1 MGGCARPKT
10 PCNEDKGTGWVTL
23 AAVSTSLP
31 RQALESLA
39 PVAGL
44 LFELGTLFRNEGFE
58 LALVG
63 GPVRDAFLRRTSPLA
78 DLDFTTSAH
87 PEEIK
92 RILGGWADNTWDT
105 GIAFGTIS
113 ASKDNRQIEITT
125 YRSENYNADS
135 RKPDVEFGTELAAD
149 LGRRDFTVNAM
160 ALTLPTLEFVDLFD
174 GLNDLENKVLTT
186 PFTATQ
192 SFSDDPLRMMRAAR
206 FASQLQFSI
215 APDVVTAMREMASRL
230 EIVSAERIREELIK
244 IVMSDYPR
252 IGLTIMVETGLAE
265 YVLPELPL
273 LQLEEDEHH
282 HHKDVYEHTLKVLEQ
297 AIDLETNHEPE
308 LPNDLILRLAALLH
322 DIGKP
327 KTRKFESDGRV
338 SFHHHEVV
346 GARMTRKRMKALR
359 FSNEQIEEVATLVEL
374 HLRFHGYGTGEW
386 SDSAVRRYVR
396 DAGAQLTRLH
406 KLTRADSTTRN
417 KRRAATLQTAYDSLE
432 ERIAQLQEQEELDAM
447 RPDLDG
453 SQIMEILGIGP
464 GREVGEAYKFLMELR
479 LDQGPQSPQ
488 SATQQLLQWWSERG

>member
-1 MGGCARPKT
+1 L
-10 PCNEDKGTGWVTL
+10 V
-23 AAVSTSLP
+23 AVSTSLQ
-31 RQALESLA
+31 RQALDSLA

-44 LFELGTLFRNEGFE
+44 LYELGTLFHNAGHE

-63 GPVRDAFLRRTSPLA
+63 GPVRDAFLGRTSPLA
-78 DLDFTTSAH
+78 DLDFTTSAE
-87 PEEIK
+87 PTQIQ
-92 RILGGWADNTWDT
+92 RLLDGWAENSWDT

-113 ASKDNRQIEITT
+113 ASKNERQIEITT
-125 YRSENYNADS
+125 YRSENYNPDS
-135 RKPDVEFGTELAAD
+135 RKPDVEFGSELAAD

-160 ALTLPTLEFVDLFD
+160 ALILPTLEFVDLFE
-174 GLNDLENKVLTT
+174 GLKDLEKKILRT
-186 PFTATQ
+186 PFTPVQ
-192 SFSDDPLRMMRAAR
+192 SFSDDPLRMLRAAR

-215 APDVVTAMREMASRL
+215 ATDVIDAMREMAPRL
-230 EIVSAERIREELIK
+230 DIVSNERIREELIK
-244 IVMSDYPR
+244 IVMSNHPR
-252 IGLTIMVETGLAE
+252 VGLTVMVETGLAE

-297 AIDLETNHEPE
+297 AIDLETGHEPQ
-308 LPNDLILRLAALLH
+308 LPGDLILRMAALLH

-346 GARMTRKRMKALR
+346 GARMTKKRMKSLR
-359 FSNEQIEEVATLVEL
+359 FSNEQIDEVSQLVEL

-396 DAGAQLTRLH
+396 DAGPLLSRLH

-417 KRRAATLQTAYDSLE
+417 KRRAEALQKAYDGLE
-432 ERIAQLQEQEELDAM
+432 QRIADLQEQEELDSI
-447 RPDLDG
+447 RPDLNG
-453 SQIMEILGIGP
+453 AQIMEILGIGP
-464 GREVGEAYKFLMELR
+464 GREVGEAYKFLLELR
-479 LDQGPQSPQ
+479 LDQGPLAPQ
-488 SATQQLLQWWSERG
+488 LAQEQLLLWWSERG

>member
-1 MGGCARPKT
+1 M
-10 PCNEDKGTGWVTL
+10 
-23 AAVSTSLP
+23 STSLQ
-31 RQALESLA
+31 RQALDSLA

-44 LFELGTLFRNEGFE
+44 LYELGTLFHNAGHE

-63 GPVRDAFLRRTSPLA
+63 GPVRDAFLGRTSPLA
-78 DLDFTTSAH
+78 DLDFTTSAE
-87 PEEIK
+87 PTQIQ
-92 RILGGWADNTWDT
+92 RLLDGWAENSWDT

-113 ASKDNRQIEITT
+113 ASKNERQIEITT
-125 YRSENYNADS
+125 YRSENYNPDS
-135 RKPDVEFGTELAAD
+135 RKPDVEFGSELAAD

-160 ALTLPTLEFVDLFD
+160 ALILPTLEFVDLFE
-174 GLNDLENKVLTT
+174 GLKDLEKKILRT
-186 PFTATQ
+186 PFTPVQ
-192 SFSDDPLRMMRAAR
+192 SFSDDPLRMLRAAR

-215 APDVVTAMREMASRL
+215 ATDVIDAMREMAPRL
-230 EIVSAERIREELIK
+230 DIVSAERIREELIK
-244 IVMSDYPR
+244 IVMSNHPR
-252 IGLTIMVETGLAE
+252 VGLTVMVETGLAE

-297 AIDLETNHEPE
+297 AIDLETGHEPQ
-308 LPNDLILRLAALLH
+308 LPGDLILRMAALLH

-346 GARMTRKRMKALR
+346 GARMTKKRMKSLR
-359 FSNEQIEEVATLVEL
+359 FSNEQIDEVSQLVEL

-396 DAGAQLTRLH
+396 DAGPLLSRLH

-417 KRRAATLQTAYDSLE
+417 KRRAEALQKAYDGLE
-432 ERIAQLQEQEELDAM
+432 QRIADLQEQEELDSI
-447 RPDLDG
+447 RPDLNG
-453 SQIMEILGIGP
+453 AQIMEILGIGP
-464 GREVGEAYKFLMELR
+464 GREVGEAYKFLLELR
-479 LDQGPQSPQ
+479 LDQGPLAPHLAQE
-488 SATQQLLQWWSERG
+488 QLLLWWSERG

>member
-1 MGGCARPKT
+1 M
-10 PCNEDKGTGWVTL
+10 
-23 AAVSTSLP
+23 STSLQ

-44 LFELGTLFRNEGFE
+44 LYELGTLFHNAGHE

-63 GPVRDAFLRRTSPLA
+63 GPVRDAFLSRTSPLA
-78 DLDFTTSAH
+78 DLDFTTSAE
-87 PEEIK
+87 PSQIQ
-92 RILGGWADNTWDT
+92 RLLDGWAEKSWDT

-113 ASKDNRQIEITT
+113 ASKDERQIEITT

-135 RKPDVEFGTELAAD
+135 RKPDVEFGSELAAD

-160 ALTLPTLEFVDLFD
+160 ALILPTLEFVDLFE
-174 GLNDLENKVLTT
+174 GLKDLEKKILRT
-186 PFTATQ
+186 PFTPIQ
-192 SFSDDPLRMMRAAR
+192 SFSDDPLRMLRAAR

-215 APDVVTAMREMASRL
+215 AADVIDAMREMASRL
-230 EIVSAERIREELIK
+230 DIVSAERIREELIK
-244 IVMSDYPR
+244 IVMSNHPR
-252 IGLTIMVETGLAE
+252 VGLTVMVETGLAG

-297 AIDLETNHEPE
+297 AIDLENGHEPQ
-308 LPNDLILRLAALLH
+308 LPGDLILRMAALLH

-338 SFHHHEVV
+338 SFHHHEAV
-346 GARMTRKRMKALR
+346 GARMTKKRMKALR
-359 FSNEQIEEVATLVEL
+359 FSNEQIDAVSQLVEV

-396 DAGAQLTRLH
+396 DAGPLLSRLH

-417 KRRAATLQTAYDSLE
+417 KRRAEALQKAYDGLE
-432 ERIAQLQEQEELDAM
+432 QRIADLQEQEELDSI
-447 RPDLDG
+447 RPDLNG
-453 SQIMEILGIGP
+453 AQIMEILGIGP
-464 GREVGEAYKFLMELR
+464 GREVGEAYKFLLELR
-479 LDQGPQSPQ
+479 LDQGPLAPQ
-488 SATQQLLQWWSERG
+488 LAQERLLLWWSERG

>member
-1 MGGCARPKT
+1 M
-10 PCNEDKGTGWVTL
+10 
-23 AAVSTSLP
+23 STSLS
-31 RQALESLA
+31 RQALQSLA
-39 PVAGL
+39 PIAGL
-44 LFELGTLFRNEGFE
+44 LFELGTIFHKSGFE

-63 GPVRDAFLRRTSPLA
+63 GPVRDAFLGCTSPLA

-87 PEEIK
+87 PDDIK
-92 RILGGWADNTWDT
+92 RLLGDWAENMWDT
-105 GIAFGTIS
+105 GIAFGTLS

-160 ALTLPTLEFVDLFD
+160 ALKLPTLEFVDLFG
-174 GLNDLENKVLTT
+174 GLKDLEDKVLKT

-206 FASQLQFSI
+206 FSSQLQFSI
-215 APDVVTAMREMASRL
+215 AADVIDAMREMASRL

-244 IVMSDYPR
+244 IVMSDHPR
-252 IGLTIMVETGLAE
+252 IGLTVIVDTGLAE

-297 AIDLETNHEPE
+297 VIDLETSHEPQ
-308 LPNDLILRLAALLH
+308 LPKDLPLRLAALLH

-327 KTRKFESDGRV
+327 KTRKFESDGKV

-346 GARMTRKRMKALR
+346 GARMTQKRMKALR
-359 FSNEQIEEVATLVEL
+359 FSNEQIDEVATLVEL

-396 DAGAQLTRLH
+396 DAGPLLSRLH

-417 KRRAATLQTAYDSLE
+417 KRRAAALQSAYDSLE
-432 ERIAQLQEQEELDAM
+432 ERITKLQEQEELDAL
-447 RPDLDG
+447 RPDLNG
-453 SQIMEILGIGP
+453 AQIMEILGIGP

-479 LDQGPQSPQ
+479 LDQGPQSQQ
-488 SATQQLLQWWSERG
+488 SAEQQLLHWWSERGSGFPVQSRSQP

>member
-1 MGGCARPKT
+1 MAQF
-10 PCNEDKGTGWVTL
+10 GTHFWG
-23 AAVSTSLP
+23 
-31 RQALESLA
+31 
-39 PVAGL
+39 
-44 LFELGTLFRNEGFE
+44 
-58 LALVG
+58 
-63 GPVRDAFLRRTSPLA
+63 RTSPLA

-87 PEEIK
+87 PDDIK
-92 RILGGWADNTWDT
+92 RLLGDWAENMWDT
-105 GIAFGTIS
+105 GIAFGTLS

-160 ALTLPTLEFVDLFD
+160 ALKLPTLEFVDLFD
-174 GLNDLENKVLTT
+174 GLKDLEDKVLKT

-206 FASQLQFSI
+206 LSSQLQFSI
-215 APDVVTAMREMASRL
+215 AADVIDAMREMASRL

-244 IVMSDYPR
+244 IIMSDHPR
-252 IGLTIMVETGLAE
+252 IGLTVMVDTGLAE

-297 AIDLETNHEPE
+297 VIDLETSHEPQ
-308 LPNDLILRLAALLH
+308 LPKDLPLRLAALLH

-327 KTRKFESDGRV
+327 KTRKFESDGKV
-338 SFHHHEVV
+338 SFHRHEVV
-346 GARMTRKRMKALR
+346 GARMTQKRMKTLR
-359 FSNEQIEEVATLVEL
+359 FSNEQIDEVSTLVEL

-396 DAGAQLTRLH
+396 DAGPLLSRLH

-417 KRRAATLQTAYDSLE
+417 KRRAAALQSAYDSLE
-432 ERIAQLQEQEELDAM
+432 ERITKLQEQEELDAL
-447 RPDLDG
+447 RPDLNG
-453 SQIMEILGIGP
+453 AQIMEILGIGP

-479 LDQGPQSPQ
+479 LDQGPQSQQ
-488 SATQQLLQWWSERG
+488 SAEQQLVHWWSERGSGFPVQSRSQP

>member
-1 MGGCARPKT
+1 M
-10 PCNEDKGTGWVTL
+10 
-23 AAVSTSLP
+23 STSLS
-31 RQALESLA
+31 RQALQSLA
-39 PVAGL
+39 PIASL
-44 LFELGTLFRNEGFE
+44 LFELGTIFHKSGFE

-63 GPVRDAFLRRTSPLA
+63 GPVRDAFLGCTSPLA

-87 PEEIK
+87 PDDIK
-92 RILGGWADNTWDT
+92 RLLGDWAENMWDT
-105 GIAFGTIS
+105 GIAFGTLS

-160 ALTLPTLEFVDLFD
+160 ALKLPTLEFVDLFG
-174 GLNDLENKVLTT
+174 GLKDLEDKVLKT

-206 FASQLQFSI
+206 FSSQLQFSI
-215 APDVVTAMREMASRL
+215 AADVIDAMREMASRL

-244 IVMSDYPR
+244 IVMSDHPR
-252 IGLTIMVETGLAE
+252 IGLTVIVDTGLAE

-297 AIDLETNHEPE
+297 VIDLETSHEPQ
-308 LPNDLILRLAALLH
+308 LPKDLPLRLAALLH

-327 KTRKFESDGRV
+327 KTRKFESDGKV

-346 GARMTRKRMKALR
+346 GARMTQKRMKALR
-359 FSNEQIEEVATLVEL
+359 FSNEQIDEVATLVEL

-396 DAGAQLTRLH
+396 DAGPLLSRLH

-417 KRRAATLQTAYDSLE
+417 KRRAAALQSAYDSLE
-432 ERIAQLQEQEELDAM
+432 ERITKLQEQEELDAL
-447 RPDLDG
+447 RPDLNG
-453 SQIMEILGIGP
+453 AQIMEILGIGP

-479 LDQGPQSPQ
+479 LDQGPQSQQ
-488 SATQQLLQWWSERG
+488 SAEQQLLHWWSERGSGFPVQSRSQP

>member
-1 MGGCARPKT
+1 M
-10 PCNEDKGTGWVTL
+10 
-23 AAVSTSLP
+23 STSLQ
-31 RQALESLA
+31 RQALQGLA

-44 LFELGTLFRNEGFE
+44 LYELGTLFGNSGFE

-63 GPVRDAFLRRTSPLA
+63 GPVRDAFLGRTSPLA

-87 PEEIK
+87 PGDIK
-92 RILGGWADNTWDT
+92 RILADWAENIWDT
-105 GIAFGTIS
+105 GIEFGTIC
-113 ASKDNRQIEITT
+113 ASQDNRQIEITT
-125 YRSENYNADS
+125 YRSENYNTDS
-135 RKPDVEFGTELAAD
+135 RKPHVEFGTELAAD

-160 ALTLPTLEFVDLFD
+160 ALKLPTLEFVDLFN
-174 GLNDLENKVLTT
+174 GLQHLEEKVLTT

-206 FASQLQFSI
+206 FSSQLQFSI
-215 APDVVTAMREMASRL
+215 APEVIEAMREMASRL

-244 IVMSDYPR
+244 IVMSDHPR
-252 IGLTIMVETGLAE
+252 IGLTAMVETGLAE

-282 HHKDVYEHTLKVLEQ
+282 HHKDVYEHTLTVMEQ
-297 AIDLETNHEPE
+297 AIDLETRHEPA

-327 KTRKFESDGRV
+327 KTRKFESDGKV

-346 GARMTRKRMKALR
+346 GARMTKKRMKALR
-359 FSNEQIEEVATLVEL
+359 FSNEQIEEVSTLVEL

-417 KRRAATLQTAYDSLE
+417 KRRAATLQAAYDSLE
-432 ERIAQLQEQEELDAM
+432 ERITQLQEQEELDAM

-488 SATQQLLQWWSERG
+488 AATQQLLRWWSERE

>member
-1 MGGCARPKT
+1 M
-10 PCNEDKGTGWVTL
+10 
-23 AAVSTSLP
+23 STSLS

-39 PVAGL
+39 PIAGL
-44 LFELGTLFRNEGFE
+44 LFELGTIFHKSGFE

-63 GPVRDAFLRRTSPLA
+63 GPVRDALLGRTSPLA

-87 PEEIK
+87 PDDI
-92 RILGGWADNTWDT
+92 RRLLGDWAENMWDT
-105 GIAFGTIS
+105 GIAFGTLS

-160 ALTLPTLEFVDLFD
+160 ALKLPTLEFVDLFD
-174 GLNDLENKVLTT
+174 GLKDLEDKVLKT

-206 FASQLQFSI
+206 FSSQLQFSI
-215 APDVVTAMREMASRL
+215 AADVIDAMREMASRL

-244 IVMSDYPR
+244 IVMSDHPR
-252 IGLTIMVETGLAE
+252 IGLTVIVETGLAE

-297 AIDLETNHEPE
+297 VIDLETSHEPQ
-308 LPNDLILRLAALLH
+308 LPKDLPLRLAALLH

-327 KTRKFESDGRV
+327 KTRKFESDGKV

-346 GARMTRKRMKALR
+346 GARMTQKRMKALR
-359 FSNEQIEEVATLVEL
+359 FSNEQIDEVSTLVEL

-396 DAGAQLTRLH
+396 DAGPLLSRLH

-417 KRRAATLQTAYDSLE
+417 KRRAAALQSAYDSLE
-432 ERIAQLQEQEELDAM
+432 ERITKLQEQEELDAL
-447 RPDLDG
+447 RPDLNG
-453 SQIMEILGIGP
+453 AQIMEILGIGP

-479 LDQGPQSPQ
+479 LDQGPQSQQ
-488 SATQQLLQWWSERG
+488 SAEQQLVHWWSERGSGFPVQSRSQP

>member
-1 MGGCARPKT
+1 L
-10 PCNEDKGTGWVTL
+10 V
-23 AAVSTSLP
+23 AVSTSLQ
-31 RQALESLA
+31 RQALDSLA

-44 LFELGTLFRNEGFE
+44 LYELGTLFHNAGHE

-63 GPVRDAFLRRTSPLA
+63 GPVRDAFLGRTSPLA
-78 DLDFTTSAH
+78 DLDFTTSAE
-87 PEEIK
+87 PTQIQ
-92 RILGGWADNTWDT
+92 RLLDGWAENSWDT

-113 ASKDNRQIEITT
+113 ASKNERQIEITT
-125 YRSENYNADS
+125 YRSENYNPDS
-135 RKPDVEFGTELAAD
+135 RKPDVEFGSELAAD

-160 ALTLPTLEFVDLFD
+160 ALILPTLEFVDLFE
-174 GLNDLENKVLTT
+174 GLKDLEKKILRT
-186 PFTATQ
+186 PFTPVQ
-192 SFSDDPLRMMRAAR
+192 SFSDDPLRMLRAAR

-215 APDVVTAMREMASRL
+215 ATDVIDAMREMAPRL
-230 EIVSAERIREELIK
+230 DIVSAERVREELIK
-244 IVMSDYPR
+244 IVMSNHPR
-252 IGLTIMVETGLAE
+252 VGLTVMVETGLAE

-297 AIDLETNHEPE
+297 AIDLETGHEPQ
-308 LPNDLILRLAALLH
+308 LPGDLILRMAALLH

-346 GARMTRKRMKALR
+346 GARMTKKRMKSLR
-359 FSNEQIEEVATLVEL
+359 FSNEQIDEVSQLVEL

-396 DAGAQLTRLH
+396 DAGPLLSRLH

-417 KRRAATLQTAYDSLE
+417 KRRAEALQKAYDGLE
-432 ERIAQLQEQEELDAM
+432 QRIADLQEQEELDSI
-447 RPDLDG
+447 RPDLNG
-453 SQIMEILGIGP
+453 AQIMEILGIGP
-464 GREVGEAYKFLMELR
+464 GREVGEAYKFLLELR
-479 LDQGPQSPQ
+479 LDQGPLAPQ
-488 SATQQLLQWWSERG
+488 LAQEQLLLWWSERG

>member
-1 MGGCARPKT
+1 M
-10 PCNEDKGTGWVTL
+10 V
-23 AAVSTSLP
+23 AVSTSLS

-39 PVAGL
+39 PIAGL
-44 LFELGTLFRNEGFE
+44 LFELGTIFHKSGFE

-63 GPVRDAFLRRTSPLA
+63 GPVRDAFLGRTSPLA

-87 PEEIK
+87 PDDIK
-92 RILGGWADNTWDT
+92 RLLGDWAENMWDT
-105 GIAFGTIS
+105 GIAFGTLS

-160 ALTLPTLEFVDLFD
+160 ALKLPTLEFVDLFG
-174 GLNDLENKVLTT
+174 GLKDLEDKVLKT

-206 FASQLQFSI
+206 FSSQLQFSI
-215 APDVVTAMREMASRL
+215 AADVIDAMREMASRL

-244 IVMSDYPR
+244 IVMSDHPR
-252 IGLTIMVETGLAE
+252 IGLTVIVETGLAE

-297 AIDLETNHEPE
+297 VIDLETSHEPQ
-308 LPNDLILRLAALLH
+308 LPKDLPLRLAALLH

-327 KTRKFESDGRV
+327 KTRKFESDGKV

-346 GARMTRKRMKALR
+346 GARMTQKRMKALR
-359 FSNEQIEEVATLVEL
+359 FSNEQIDEVSTLVEL

-396 DAGAQLTRLH
+396 DAGPLLSRLH

-417 KRRAATLQTAYDSLE
+417 KRRAAALQSAYDSLE
-432 ERIAQLQEQEELDAM
+432 ERITKLQEQEELDAL
-447 RPDLDG
+447 RPDLNG
-453 SQIMEILGIGP
+453 AQIMEILGIGP

-479 LDQGPQSPQ
+479 LDQGPQSQQ
-488 SATQQLLQWWSERG
+488 SVEQQLLHWWSERGSGFPVQSRSQP

>member
-1 MGGCARPKT
+1 M
-10 PCNEDKGTGWVTL
+10 
-23 AAVSTSLP
+23 STSLQ

-44 LFELGTLFRNEGFE
+44 LYELGTLFHNAGHE

-63 GPVRDAFLRRTSPLA
+63 GPVRDAFLSRTSPLA
-78 DLDFTTSAH
+78 DLDFTTSAE
-87 PEEIK
+87 PSQIQ
-92 RILGGWADNTWDT
+92 RLLDGWAENSWDT
-105 GIAFGTIS
+105 GITFGTIS
-113 ASKDNRQIEITT
+113 ASKDERQIEITT

-135 RKPDVEFGTELAAD
+135 RKPDVEFGSELAAD

-160 ALTLPTLEFVDLFD
+160 ALILPTLEFVDLFE
-174 GLNDLENKVLTT
+174 GLKDLEKKILRT
-186 PFTATQ
+186 PFTPIQ
-192 SFSDDPLRMMRAAR
+192 SFSDDPLRMLRAAR

-215 APDVVTAMREMASRL
+215 AADVIDAMREMASRL
-230 EIVSAERIREELIK
+230 DIVSAERIREELIK
-244 IVMSDYPR
+244 IVMSNHPR
-252 IGLTIMVETGLAE
+252 VGLTVMVETGLAG

-297 AIDLETNHEPE
+297 AIDLENGHEPQ
-308 LPNDLILRLAALLH
+308 LPGDLILRMAALLH

-338 SFHHHEVV
+338 SFHHHETV
-346 GARMTRKRMKALR
+346 GARMTKKRMKALR
-359 FSNEQIEEVATLVEL
+359 FSNEQIDGVSQLVEL

-396 DAGAQLTRLH
+396 DAGPLLSRLH

-417 KRRAATLQTAYDSLE
+417 KRRAEALQKAYDGLE
-432 ERIAQLQEQEELDAM
+432 QRIADLQEQEELDSI
-447 RPDLDG
+447 RPDLNG
-453 SQIMEILGIGP
+453 AQIMEILGIGP
-464 GREVGEAYKFLMELR
+464 GREVGEAYKFLLELR
-479 LDQGPQSPQ
+479 LDQGPLAPQ
-488 SATQQLLQWWSERG
+488 LAQERLLLWWSERG

>member
-1 MGGCARPKT
+1 M
-10 PCNEDKGTGWVTL
+10 
-23 AAVSTSLP
+23 STSLS

-39 PVAGL
+39 PIAGL
-44 LFELGTLFRNEGFE
+44 LFELGTIFHKSGFE

-63 GPVRDAFLRRTSPLA
+63 GPVRDAFLGCTSPLA

-87 PEEIK
+87 PDDIK
-92 RILGGWADNTWDT
+92 RLLGDWAENMWDT
-105 GIAFGTIS
+105 GIAFGTLS

-160 ALTLPTLEFVDLFD
+160 ALKLPTLEFVDLFG
-174 GLNDLENKVLTT
+174 GLKDLEDKVLKT

-206 FASQLQFSI
+206 FSSQLQFSI
-215 APDVVTAMREMASRL
+215 AADVIDAMREMASRL

-244 IVMSDYPR
+244 IIMSDHPR
-252 IGLTIMVETGLAE
+252 IGLTVIVDTGLAE

-297 AIDLETNHEPE
+297 VIDLETSHEPQ
-308 LPNDLILRLAALLH
+308 LPKDLALRLAALLH

-327 KTRKFESDGRV
+327 KTRKFESDGKV

-346 GARMTRKRMKALR
+346 GARMTQKRMKALR
-359 FSNEQIEEVATLVEL
+359 FSNEQIDEVSTLVEL

-396 DAGAQLTRLH
+396 DAGPLLSRLH

-417 KRRAATLQTAYDSLE
+417 KRRAAALQSAYDSLE
-432 ERIAQLQEQEELDAM
+432 ERITKLQEQEELDAL
-447 RPDLDG
+447 RPDLNG
-453 SQIMEILGIGP
+453 AQIMEILGIGP

-479 LDQGPQSPQ
+479 LDQGPQSQQ
-488 SATQQLLQWWSERG
+488 SAEQQLVHWWSERGSGFPVQSRSQP

>member
-1 MGGCARPKT
+1 M
-10 PCNEDKGTGWVTL
+10 
-23 AAVSTSLP
+23 STSLQ
-31 RQALESLA
+31 RQALDSLA

-44 LFELGTLFRNEGFE
+44 LYELGTLFHNAGHE

-63 GPVRDAFLRRTSPLA
+63 GPVRDAFLGRTSPLA
-78 DLDFTTSAH
+78 DLDFTTSAE
-87 PEEIK
+87 PAQIQ
-92 RILGGWADNTWDT
+92 RLLDGWAENSWDT

-113 ASKDNRQIEITT
+113 ASKNERQIEITT
-125 YRSENYNADS
+125 YRSENYNPDS
-135 RKPDVEFGTELAAD
+135 RKPDVEFGSELAAD

-160 ALTLPTLEFVDLFD
+160 ALILPTLEFVDLFE
-174 GLNDLENKVLTT
+174 GLKDLEKKILRT
-186 PFTATQ
+186 PFTPVQ
-192 SFSDDPLRMMRAAR
+192 SFSDDPLRMLRAAR

-215 APDVVTAMREMASRL
+215 ATDVIDAMREMAPRL
-230 EIVSAERIREELIK
+230 DIVSAERIREELIK
-244 IVMSDYPR
+244 IVMSNHPR
-252 IGLTIMVETGLAE
+252 VGLTVMVETGLAE

-297 AIDLETNHEPE
+297 AIDLETGHEPQ
-308 LPNDLILRLAALLH
+308 LPGDLILRMAALLH

-346 GARMTRKRMKALR
+346 GARMTKKRMKSLR
-359 FSNEQIEEVATLVEL
+359 FSNEQIDEVSQLVEL

-396 DAGAQLTRLH
+396 DAGPLLSRLH

-417 KRRAATLQTAYDSLE
+417 KRRAEALQKAYDGLE
-432 ERIAQLQEQEELDAM
+432 QRIADLQEQEELDSI
-447 RPDLDG
+447 RPDLNG
-453 SQIMEILGIGP
+453 AQIMEILEIGP
-464 GREVGEAYKFLMELR
+464 GREVGEAYKFLLELR
-479 LDQGPQSPQ
+479 LDQGPLAPQ
-488 SATQQLLQWWSERG
+488 LAQEQLLLWWSERG

>member
-1 MGGCARPKT
+1 L
-10 PCNEDKGTGWVTL
+10 V
-23 AAVSTSLP
+23 AVSTSLQ
-31 RQALESLA
+31 RQALDSLA

-44 LFELGTLFRNEGFE
+44 LYELGTLFHNAGHE

-63 GPVRDAFLRRTSPLA
+63 GPVRDAFLGRTSPLA
-78 DLDFTTSAH
+78 DLDFTTSAE
-87 PEEIK
+87 PTQIQ
-92 RILGGWADNTWDT
+92 RLLDGWAENSWDT

-113 ASKDNRQIEITT
+113 ASKNERQIEITT
-125 YRSENYNADS
+125 YRSENYNPDS
-135 RKPDVEFGTELAAD
+135 RKPDVEFGSELAAD

-160 ALTLPTLEFVDLFD
+160 ALILPTLEFVDLFE
-174 GLNDLENKVLTT
+174 GLKDLEKKILRT
-186 PFTATQ
+186 PFTPVQ
-192 SFSDDPLRMMRAAR
+192 SFSDDPLRMLRAAR

-215 APDVVTAMREMASRL
+215 ATDVIDAMREMAPRL
-230 EIVSAERIREELIK
+230 DIVSAERIREELIK
-244 IVMSDYPR
+244 IVMSNHPR
-252 IGLTIMVETGLAE
+252 VGLTVMVETGLAE

-297 AIDLETNHEPE
+297 AIDLETGHEPQ
-308 LPNDLILRLAALLH
+308 LPGDLILRMAALLH

-346 GARMTRKRMKALR
+346 GARMTKKRMKSLR
-359 FSNEQIEEVATLVEL
+359 FSNEQIDEVSQLVEL

-396 DAGAQLTRLH
+396 DAGPLLSRLH

-417 KRRAATLQTAYDSLE
+417 KRRAEALQKAYDGLE
-432 ERIAQLQEQEELDAM
+432 QRIADLQEQEELDSI
-447 RPDLDG
+447 RPDLNG
-453 SQIMEILGIGP
+453 AQIMEILGIGP
-464 GREVGEAYKFLMELR
+464 GREVGEAYKFLLELR
-479 LDQGPQSPQ
+479 LDQGPLAPQ
-488 SATQQLLQWWSERG
+488 LAQEQLLRWWSERG

>member
-1 MGGCARPKT
+1 M
-10 PCNEDKGTGWVTL
+10 
-23 AAVSTSLP
+23 STSLQ

-44 LFELGTLFRNEGFE
+44 LYELGTLFHNAGHE

-63 GPVRDAFLRRTSPLA
+63 GPVRDAFLSRTSPLA
-78 DLDFTTSAH
+78 DLDFTTSAE
-87 PEEIK
+87 PSQIQ
-92 RILGGWADNTWDT
+92 RLLDGWAENSWDT
-105 GIAFGTIS
+105 GITFGTIS
-113 ASKDNRQIEITT
+113 ASKDERQIEITP

-135 RKPDVEFGTELAAD
+135 RKPDVEFGSELAAD

-160 ALTLPTLEFVDLFD
+160 ALILPTLEFVDLFE
-174 GLNDLENKVLTT
+174 GLKDLEKKILRT
-186 PFTATQ
+186 PFTPIQ
-192 SFSDDPLRMMRAAR
+192 SFSDDPLRMLRAAR

-215 APDVVTAMREMASRL
+215 AADVIDAMREMASRL
-230 EIVSAERIREELIK
+230 DIVSAERIREELIK
-244 IVMSDYPR
+244 IVMSNHPR
-252 IGLTIMVETGLAE
+252 VGLTVMVETGLAG

-297 AIDLETNHEPE
+297 AIDLENGHEPQ
-308 LPNDLILRLAALLH
+308 LPGDLILRMAALLH

-338 SFHHHEVV
+338 SFHHHETV
-346 GARMTRKRMKALR
+346 GARMTKKRMKALR
-359 FSNEQIEEVATLVEL
+359 FSNEQIDGVSQLVEL

-396 DAGAQLTRLH
+396 DAGPLLSRLH

-417 KRRAATLQTAYDSLE
+417 KRRAEALQKAYDGLE
-432 ERIAQLQEQEELDAM
+432 QRIADLQEQEELDSI
-447 RPDLDG
+447 RPDLNG
-453 SQIMEILGIGP
+453 AQIMEILGIGP
-464 GREVGEAYKFLMELR
+464 GREVGEAYKFLLELR
-479 LDQGPQSPQ
+479 LDQGPLAPQ
-488 SATQQLLQWWSERG
+488 LAQERLLLWWSERG

>member
-1 MGGCARPKT
+1 
-10 PCNEDKGTGWVTL
+10 
-23 AAVSTSLP
+23 VSISLQ
-31 RQALESLA
+31 RQALVSLA
-39 PVAGL
+39 PITGL
-44 LFELGTLFRNEGFE
+44 LDELGSIFRTAGFE
-58 LALVG
+58 IALVG
-63 GPVRDAFLRRTSPLA
+63 GPVRDAFLGRTSPLA

-87 PEEIK
+87 PAEIK
-92 RILGGWADNTWDT
+92 QLLGDWADNTWDT

-113 ASKDNRQIEITT
+113 ASKGDRQIEITT

-160 ALTLPTLEFVDLFD
+160 ALKLPTLEFVDLFD
-174 GLNDLENKVLTT
+174 GLKDLEEKVLKT
-186 PFTATQ
+186 PCTATQ

-206 FASQLQFSI
+206 FSSQLQFSI
-215 APDVVTAMREMASRL
+215 AADVTEAMREMALRL
-230 EIVSAERIREELIK
+230 KIVSAERIREELIK
-244 IVMSDYPR
+244 IIMSEHPR
-252 IGLTIMVETGLAE
+252 VGLTVLVETGLAE
-265 YVLPELPL
+265 FVLPELPL
-273 LQLEEDEHH
+273 LQLEADEHH

-297 AIDLETNHEPE
+297 VIELESSHEPQ

-327 KTRKFESDGRV
+327 KTRKFEPDGKV

-346 GARMTRKRMKALR
+346 GARMSAKRMKALR
-359 FSNEQIEEVATLVEL
+359 FSNEQIDEVSTLVEL

-396 DAGAQLTRLH
+396 DAGPMLLRLH

-417 KRRAATLQTAYDSLE
+417 KRKAAELQDAYDSLE
-432 ERIAQLQEQEELDAM
+432 ARIEKLQEQEELDAM

-464 GREVGEAYKFLMELR
+464 SREVGDAYKFLMELR

-488 SATQQLLQWWSERG
+488 SAEQQLRQWWSERG